1 METTTENTVT
11 ISVPELEAIIQRIVR
26 TAVREELSNWFSAQ
40 NDAWFEFWT
49 REGEDDPAE
58 EEEIVKDA
66 MEILRQREVDKTG
79 WKSLE
84 EFEAELAAMSD
95 ELSR

>member
-1 METTTENTVT
+1 METATENTVT
-11 ISVPELEAIIQRIVR
+11 ISVPELEAIIQRIVKE
-26 TAVREELSNWFSAQ
+26 TMREELSHWFSAQ
-40 NDAWFEFWT
+40 NGAWFEFWT
-49 REGEDDPAE
+49 QEGEDDPAE

-95 ELSR
+95 ELPR